1 MRSVQKGGGRTV
13 RKQIYSQILNQQE
26 KNLGNLLTKKEA
38 KTTITRK
45 PDFKI
50 LREK

>member
-13 RKQIYSQILNQQE
+13 RKQIYSQNFKSTGE
-26 KNLGNLLTKKEA
+26 KLGKSVTKKEA